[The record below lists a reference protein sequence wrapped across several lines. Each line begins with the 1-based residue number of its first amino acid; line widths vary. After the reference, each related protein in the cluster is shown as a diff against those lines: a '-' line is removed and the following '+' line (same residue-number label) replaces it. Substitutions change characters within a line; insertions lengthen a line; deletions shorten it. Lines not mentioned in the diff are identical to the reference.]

1 MRGNLSLHRRKR
13 LRYWCNKLRLWE
25 ITVYKPDLS
34 PFNNSRLT
42 FLRFSFELT
51 LSFSFALGDTAR
63 FFRWIKWLLWEYKIL
78 TSFTTLQFCFLVV
91 FLHAERYSYFFGCCK
106 WMPHWRTKYR
116 PDLRLFNNSSFAFVT
131 DDVNFALKPDA
142 GLAEWD
148 LGVIELV
155 GSKQEGEAGL

>member
-1 MRGNLSLHRRKR
+1 
-13 LRYWCNKLRLWE
+13 
-25 ITVYKPDLS
+25 
-34 PFNNSRLT
+34 
-42 FLRFSFELT
+42 
-51 LSFSFALGDTAR
+51 
-63 FFRWIKWLLWEYKIL
+63 
-78 TSFTTLQFCFLVV
+78 
-91 FLHAERYSYFFGCCK
+91 
-106 WMPHWRTKYR
+106 MPHWRTKYR